1 MSTLERGTEVVLK
14 GETLVRGI
22 VTEVHAGKLE
32 GMVTVRIWSGLRH
45 VGDVCVGIS
54 QVERGN

>member
-1 MSTLERGTEVVLK
+1 MSTLKRGTEVVLK

-22 VTEVHAGKLE
+22 VAEVHAGKLE